1 MTAVERETIQAVEM
15 SIPRIIITTEIGGR
29 MCDMLLPR
37 NCVCVQWDDNLD
49 RWVALRGDGERR
61 LLSGRWCW
69 MEDGN
74 AIDEAAEAFGV
85 EADEV
90 VVDMR
95 NI

>member
-15 SIPRIIITTEIGGR
+15 RRSIIITTEIGGR
-29 MCDMLLPR
+29 YVDMVVPR
-37 NCVCVQWDDNLD
+37 DAVAVQWDDNLD
-49 RWVALRGDGERR
+49 RWVAIRGDGERR
-61 LLSGRWCW
+61 LLSGRWGW